1 LDDENEI
8 HSAIEK
14 ALQYDIVII
23 NGGVSAGDAD
33 YVPSVLKKSG
43 VEELFHKVAI
53 RPGKPFWCGRKQ
65 NTMIF
70 ALPGNPLSCLLTFT
84 LFIRHYLE
92 NCFGISSS
100 LLSLPIAVERKQRV
114 KLDEF
119 FPVQIK
125 NEPSEFH
132 VIPFNGSG
140 DIRLAYEAKAF
151 ALHPND
157 KSELKT
163 GEIIKSYLL

>member
-1 LDDENEI
+1 L
-8 HSAIEK
+8 
-14 ALQYDIVII
+14 V
-23 NGGVSAGDAD
+23 
-33 YVPSVLKKSG
+33 
-43 VEELFHKVAI
+43 
-53 RPGKPFWCGRKQ
+53 
-65 NTMIF
+65 
-70 ALPGNPLSCLLTFT
+70 TFT

-125 NEPSEFH
+125 DEPSQFH
-132 VIPFNGSG
+132 TIPFNGSG
-140 DIRLAYEAKAF
+140 DIRLAYEAQAF